1 MLMKL
6 QHIQW
11 FAKLQA
17 KSAIEQHPALFLT
30 LLRLKH
36 RRSDFRDRIVSPD
49 SSICIEGFYR
59 SANSF
64 AVRCFRAANDVEDYS
79 PRIATHVHSSAH
91 VRAALKLGIPTL
103 VLIRPPRATV
113 VSTKAWM
120 IQLKKIPNARSYPLE
135 FLLSSYIQF
144 YCDLLPLRGRFV
156 TANFDEVTED
166 FGGIIGHVNDRFQA
180 QFKLFNH
187 SDLNV
192 QQIFDSSKVHLSP
205 SAERDAIK
213 QSIYEEFESIEMNE
227 AYRDACDVYDRF
239 LSD

>member
-1 MLMKL
+1 MNL
-6 QHIQW
+6 QHVRW
-11 FAKLQA
+11 LAKLQA
-17 KSAIEQHPALFLT
+17 KWAIEQHPSLFLK

-36 RRSDFRDRIVSPD
+36 CRSDFRERIVSPG
-49 SSICIEGFYR
+49 SVICIEGFYR

-64 AVRCFRAANDVEDYS
+64 AVRCFRAANDVEGCS

-91 VRAALKLGIPTL
+91 VKVAIKLGIPTL
-103 VLIRPPRATV
+103 VLIRSPKATV

-120 IQLKKIPNARSYPLE
+120 IQLKKIPNARDYPVELLLRSYT
-135 FLLSSYIQF
+135 QF
-144 YCDLLPLRGRFV
+144 YCELLPFRERFV
-156 TANFDEVTED
+156 TATFDSVTED
-166 FGGIIGHVNDRFQA
+166 FGEIIEHVNDRFKA

-187 SDLNV
+187 SDLSV

-227 AYRDACDVYDRF
+227 TYRVACDVYDRF
-239 LSD
+239 LTH